1 MPHTHKIHLFIR
13 KNCDFVCIQRN
24 SLYICN
30 HKTKQ
35 ETNQTMFLTQ
45 DLKSREEIALYVSST
60 TYQCEDMEACRTY
73 GRSPFLYP
81 FPCKPHTNKT

>member
-1 MPHTHKIHLFIR
+1 MFLIKIHIGGG
-13 KNCDFVCIQRN
+13 V
-24 SLYICN
+24 
-30 HKTKQ
+30 
-35 ETNQTMFLTQ
+35 TQ